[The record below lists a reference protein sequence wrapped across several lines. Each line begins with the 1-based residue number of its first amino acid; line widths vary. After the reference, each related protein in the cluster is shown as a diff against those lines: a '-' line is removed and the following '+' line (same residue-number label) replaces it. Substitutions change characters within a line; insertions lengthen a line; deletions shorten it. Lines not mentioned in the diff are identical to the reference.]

1 MSNLRFEEASSK
13 LTIETRA
20 VGMLAKLAHDLSIV
34 ASGLRVDAKP
44 SGDAIALELRV
55 PVERV
60 RVDGVR
66 KGATVDRGTLS
77 ASDRATIEGKIREE
91 VLRASEVVVAMQA
104 KVGDLGEGKRDVE
117 AEGTLSVG
125 RASTKLR
132 ARVTLD
138 VRDGLAKAT
147 GSTRVSLGSLGIT
160 PPKGPL
166 GAFRVEDEVGVSF
179 ELAFARDAAS

>member
-1 MSNLRFEEASSK
+1 MSKLQFEEASSK

-34 ASGLRVDAKP
+34 ANGLRVEVAP
-44 SGDAIALELRV
+44 SGEEVELVVRC
-55 PVERV
+55 PVAQV

-66 KGATVDRGTLS
+66 KGANVDRGVLS
-77 ASDRATIEGKIREE
+77 PSDRATIETKIREE
-91 VLRASEVVVAMQA
+91 VLRSSEVVVTMRA
-104 KVGDLGEGKRDVE
+104 KVGPLGQGRRDVE
-117 AEGTLSVG
+117 ADGTLALG

-132 ARVTLD
+132 ARVAID
-138 VRDGLAKAT
+138 AQPAQVRAT

-179 ELAFARDAAS
+179 ELVFARDSV